1 MARLAAH
8 DVWADYTSEKNMNLS
23 VLTLITTS
31 FPIRGDG
38 SEAAGAFVAD
48 LAQELAKHITVR
60 VVAPG
65 LENKQEHWD
74 ADIEVFRYAAPNKPL
89 STLKAYKPTDA
100 LATAQVLRSG
110 MRATRKAAQGSTHIL
125 ALWALP
131 CGAWAQ
137 RAAHELGIGYSVWM
151 LGSDVWSLGRI
162 PVVRSLLARV
172 IQQAQYAYADGYQLA
187 ADAQRIAGGRRIAFL
202 PSTRRIDMQH
212 PPVPRTQPPYRLL
225 FLGRWH
231 LNKGIDLLL
240 QALAILTEDDWKA
253 IGTVEIQGGG
263 PMQEQ
268 VVTAITQLQ
277 KQGRPVVQGRYLDKI
292 EAEAAIAR
300 ADWLLIPS
308 RIESIPVVFS
318 DAMKMGRPVIAMPVG
333 DLPKLLLSQ
342 KIGILSTRV
351 EAGAYAKALQQAL
364 RSNTSEYVQGIK
376 RQAADFDLSHLA
388 QSLVKQGSFK

>member
-1 MARLAAH
+1 MKVKPL
-8 DVWADYTSEKNMNLS
+8 V
-23 VLTLITTS
+23 LITTS
-31 FPIRGDG
+31 FPIAGDG
-38 SEAAGAFVAD
+38 SEAAGSFVAD
-48 LAQELAKHITVR
+48 LVEELAKSIPVR

-65 LENKQEHWD
+65 PIAAREQWSD
-74 ADIEVFRYAAPNKPL
+74 AVEVFRYAAPAQAL
-89 STLKAYKPTDA
+89 STLKLWR
-100 LATAQVLRSG
+100 LADLRWLNIVLRG
-110 MRATRKAAQGSTHIL
+110 GLQATRQAVGDDACHIF

-131 CGAWAQ
+131 CGEWA
-137 RAAHELGIGYSVWM
+137 RKIAKEKSIEYSVWM

-388 QSLVKQGSFK
+388 QSLIKQGSFK